1 MFQRIRSFTVAILGA
16 LALWACA
23 GAPVPAGAAPVELPP
38 VAQTAATVPASFDYR
53 LGSGDKV
60 RIIVFGQ
67 TDLSGE
73 FSLDGSGAIS
83 MPLVGKIEALN
94 LTTAQL
100 EQAIATRLKD
110 GYLNDPRVSAQV
122 LNFRPFFILGEV
134 NKPGEYPYAD
144 GMTILKAVATAG
156 GHTYRADQRRVF
168 IKRAE
173 GGKEEA
179 VPVTSSTP
187 VHPGD
192 TIRIPERF
200 F

>member
-1 MFQRIRSFTVAILGA
+1 MFQRIRSLTVAILGVF
-16 LALWACA
+16 ALWACA
-23 GAPVPAGAAPVELPP
+23 SAPVPAGAAPV
-38 VAQTAATVPASFDYR
+38 VTAPAAVNQPGFEYK

-83 MPLVGKIEALN
+83 IPLIGKIDALN
-94 LTTAQL
+94 LTTAEL

-173 GGKEEA
+173 SGKEEA
-179 VPVTSSTP
+179 VPVTSNTP

>member
-1 MFQRIRSFTVAILGA
+1 LII
-16 LALWACA
+16 
-23 GAPVPAGAAPVELPP
+23 
-38 VAQTAATVPASFDYR
+38 ASA
-53 LGSGDKV
+53 SGDKV

-100 EQAIATRLKD
+100 EVAIANRLKD

-134 NKPGEYPYAD
+134 NKPGEYPFQD

-173 GGKEEA
+173 GGKEES

>member
-1 MFQRIRSFTVAILGA
+1 MFQRIRSLTVAILGA

-23 GAPVPAGAAPVELPP
+23 SAPVPAGAAPSNIPP
-38 VAQTAATVPASFDYR
+38 PAQTAAGPAGFDYR

-73 FSLDGSGAIS
+73 FSLDGAGAIS

-100 EQAIATRLKD
+100 EQAIANRLKD

-134 NKPGEYPYAD
+134 NKPGEYPFQD

-173 GGKEEA
+173 GGKEES

>member
-1 MFQRIRSFTVAILGA
+1 MFQRIRSLSVAILGA
-16 LALWACA
+16 FALWACA
-23 GAPVPAGAAPVELPP
+23 SAPVPAGAAPVVATPTAVNLPG
-38 VAQTAATVPASFDYR
+38 FEYK

-83 MPLVGKIEALN
+83 IPLIGKIDALN
-94 LTTAQL
+94 LTTVQL
-100 EQAIATRLKD
+100 EQAIANRLKD

-173 GGKEEA
+173 SGKEEA
-179 VPVTSSTP
+179 VAVTSNTA